1 MAAIPGSAP
10 ILGSGAFTPA
20 PIYAPTGTIGGS
32 SPILPSDS
40 FSKQPIGPI
49 ADTPLARQGQLG
61 GQTPMDNDTM
71 KRMMD
76 RKPIKEQDP
85 PCTTCKKKKDEEEE
99 KKKKKA
105 EAEKA
110 EAEKAEAAR
119 KAAAE
124 KKEPVRP
131 YQLFSK
137 NIKSEGTYESAN
149 ISGKNGSF
157 TYTRVT
163 DQNGVTTYYKTVAV
177 GDVGKGG
184 GISAGTWAS
193 NGSADDYWL
202 GRGTSVGKGP
212 FEYGWNDAGYNMGIG
227 ASVTPKK
234 WDPSPS
240 SFSGSVGDTT
250 RAPSPGSFLSNM
262 FGGSQGY

>member
-49 ADTPLARQGQLG
+49 ADTPLARQGELG

-76 RKPIKEQDP
+76 KKPIKEQDP
-85 PCTTCKKKKDEEEE
+85 PCTTCKKKKEEEEE
-99 KKKKKA
+99 KKKKEA
-105 EAEKA
+105 AEKA

-124 KKEPVRP
+124 TKKDPPRP

-137 NIKSEGTYESAN
+137 NIQTEGTYESVTVAN
-149 ISGKNGSF
+149 MTGDST
-157 TYTRVT
+157 TYTRVV
-163 DQNGVTTYYKTVAV
+163 DQNGKVFHYQTNSTGMQGPGA
-177 GDVGKGG
+177 
-184 GISAGTWAS
+184 GISTGTWAS
-193 NGSADDYWL
+193 NGTADDYWL
-202 GRGTSVGKGP
+202 GKGQSIGKGIG
-212 FEYGWNDAGYNMGIG
+212 EYGWNDAGYNMGLSG
-227 ASVTPKK
+227 SLLPKK
-234 WDPSPS
+234 WNVLDWSATQ
-240 SFSGSVGDTT
+240 GDTT
-250 RAPSPGSFLSNM
+250 RAPFLDRM
-262 FGGSQGY
+262 FGGPQNY

>member
-105 EAEKA
+105 EADDLA
-110 EAEKAEAAR
+110 RTLLAPYAASVLTCG
-119 KAAAE
+119 AG
-124 KKEPVRP
+124 PIDVDVD
-131 YQLFSK
+131 
-137 NIKSEGTYESAN
+137 
-149 ISGKNGSF
+149 F
-157 TYTRVT
+157 TVPAFPSPR
-163 DQNGVTTYYKTVAV
+163 GAP
-177 GDVGKGG
+177 
-184 GISAGTWAS
+184 
-193 NGSADDYWL
+193 
-202 GRGTSVGKGP
+202 GRGPDVESCVR
-212 FEYGWNDAGYNMGIG
+212 G
-227 ASVTPKK
+227 ALATL
-234 WDPSPS
+234 
-240 SFSGSVGDTT
+240 
-250 RAPSPGSFLSNM
+250 PGSTPL
-262 FGGSQGY
+262 GGEVIRVRFRLPG